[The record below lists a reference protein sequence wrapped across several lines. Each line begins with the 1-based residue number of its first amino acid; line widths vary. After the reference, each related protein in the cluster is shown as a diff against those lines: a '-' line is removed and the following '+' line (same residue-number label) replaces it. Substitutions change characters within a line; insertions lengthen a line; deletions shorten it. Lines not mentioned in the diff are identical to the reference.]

1 MAGDR
6 FCPLCDDYLVEEL
19 CPAHGVPTIAKLDSG
34 EPIVKLDVGTVI
46 AQRYRVER
54 FLRQGGM
61 GVVLA
66 ARQLQTDQRVVIK
79 VLKNDRVAL
88 RNNLRRFYQEARV
101 ISRLSHPNIVKIF
114 EFGFDTPTRVPFL
127 AMELIDGRT
136 IREIVKTDGT
146 FSEDRAASVLR
157 QVAQALIEAHDK
169 GVLHR
174 DLKPANIMVVPLS
187 SGEDVKV
194 LDFGLAKVLEP
205 EEGTKPFTAPGQAV
219 GTPAFMAPE
228 QITQSPQDFR
238 TDLYGL
244 GCVLHV
250 MLTGTPPFD
259 GPDRLEVMRKQIR
272 EPPPPLPERLS
283 DGRAPTQDIIALH
296 RRLLM
301 KNRTDRPA
309 SMKEVIAILN
319 RLGLATDVSTVDLEK
334 TETVQN
340 YFPDKSLKNP
350 IPEAHTMRE
359 ELEPNTQPE
368 VESFKSGSDSS
379 TRLLHRNFEEA
390 LNTQLVDPSEK
401 KEARAKKQKG
411 SFADDEE
418 AWTSVLPSTMESEPD
433 GLTPVIDGD
442 DKKPELA
449 VHDLRALGAVPATA
463 LTPSLPNVAQEQN
476 TPAVALAT
484 RDASTMR
491 PMPSV
496 GAIFELPSRA
506 AAERRAAEKQ
516 TLFLVGSVV
525 LVAILISL
533 IAIFTS
539 SDRSTG
545 VSVPPAVEG
554 K

>member
-19 CPAHGVPTIAKLDSG
+19 CPAHGVPTIAKLDSA
-34 EPIVKLDVGTVI
+34 EPIIKLDVGTVI

-114 EFGFDTPTRVPFL
+114 EFGFDAPTRVPFL
-127 AMELIDGRT
+127 AMELVDGRT

-146 FSEDRAASVLR
+146 FSEDRAASVLK
-157 QVAQALIEAHDK
+157 QVAQALVEAHDK

-174 DLKPANIMVVPLS
+174 DLKPANIMLVPLAQ
-187 SGEDVKV
+187 GEDVKV

-319 RLGLATDVSTVDLEK
+319 RLGMATDVSHSVDLEK

-340 YFPDKSLKNP
+340 YR
-350 IPEAHTMRE
+350 ARE
-359 ELEPNTQPE
+359 DVEPNTQPE
-368 VESFKSGSDSS
+368 VESFQSSSSGSASDSS
-379 TRLLHRNFEEA
+379 TRLLNRDFQEA

-401 KEARAKKQKG
+401 KPASKPADKRG
-411 SFADDEE
+411 RSFADDEE
-418 AWTSVLPSTMESEPD
+418 AWTSVLPSTMDSHPD
-433 GLTPVIDGD
+433 GLTPVIEGD

-463 LTPSLPNVAQEQN
+463 LTPSLPNAAQN
-476 TPAVALAT
+476 TPATAALPQVT
-484 RDASTMR
+484 RDGSTAR

-496 GAIFELPSRA
+496 GAIFDLPTRA
-506 AAERRAAEKQ
+506 LPGQTAGEKK
-516 TLFLVGSVV
+516 TLFIVGLVVLFAVV
-525 LVAILISL
+525 VSLVAIL
-533 IAIFTS
+533 TS
-539 SDRSTG
+539 RRPDAQLS
-545 VSVPPAVEG
+545 PPANEG